1 MYTCIKKCLKILQQ
15 LQIILNSSNFSYQN
29 FYYKNCYQF
38 SFNQLQISYQFQI
51 IFLLTL
57 TSIFFQTLNFSN
69 DFQYSTLLMKI
80 FLLYLVIISMVMK
93 LIRDFSFGKLLV
105 AIHDENLISLAYMV
119 RKKMIFLFCFE
130 VFILVSVILRF
141 FIFIIFTSM
150 LGLAVVL
157 CFPLLNKLILLIK
170 LMLMI
175 LIYFLYCCF

>member
-80 FLLYLVIISMVMK
+80 FLLYLVIISMVMQ
-93 LIRDFSFGKLLV
+93 LILDFSFGKLLV
-105 AIHDENLISLAYMV
+105 AIRDENLISLAYMV

-130 VFILVSVILRF
+130 VFILVSAILRF
-141 FIFIIFTSM
+141 FIFLIFISM
-150 LGLAVVL
+150 LGSAVVL